1 MLKYSSILLITPI
14 LYLFYYNILIL
25 DLLCGSICI
34 FLFSFYYRLYPSKIT
49 RHFDIVSQSSYVIS
63 YFSKISFI
71 YIFLFLYLFSNK
83 FNQIITYCAV
93 IKFLLLD
100 ICNIY
105 SIIIFICFS
114 VSFLL
119 QRTKSKYK
127 IIYTWLWHL
136 NVSIII
142 IYGFNYYSYLDNT
155 NHILIFYMS
164 IFCYCFICAS
174 GILQIPLFTSQLNY
188 YL

>member
-1 MLKYSSILLITPI
+1 MSKYSSILLITPI

-25 DLLCGSICI
+25 DLLFGSICI

-49 RHFDIVSQSSYVIS
+49 RHFDIVSQSSYVLS
-63 YFSKISFI
+63 YYSNISFI
-71 YIFLFLYLFSNK
+71 YIFLFLYLFSTK

-114 VSFLL
+114 VTYLL
-119 QRTKSKYK
+119 QNTKVNTKSKYI

-142 IYGFNYYSYLDNT
+142 IYGYNYYFHL
-155 NHILIFYMS
+155 
-164 IFCYCFICAS
+164 
-174 GILQIPLFTSQLNY
+174 
-188 YL
+188 